1 MNLLSYISEV
11 LSVSEF
17 FVWVLIGIQVINPA
31 KDLFIYLFFPE
42 KVSGTRMYSEEALRK
57 KNKGVT

>member
-1 MNLLSYISEV
+1 M
-11 LSVSEF
+11 
-17 FVWVLIGIQVINPA
+17 IGIQVINPA

-42 KVSGTRMYSEEALRK
+42 KVSGTRTYSEEELRE